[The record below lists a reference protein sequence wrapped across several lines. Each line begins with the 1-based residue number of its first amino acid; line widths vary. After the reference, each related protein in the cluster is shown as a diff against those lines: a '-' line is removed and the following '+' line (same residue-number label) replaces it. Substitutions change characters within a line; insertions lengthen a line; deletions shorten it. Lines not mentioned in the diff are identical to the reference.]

1 MGISSGVA
9 ARKNTGNTAVEI
21 TREYEELA
29 QSNITQPKIALLSSF
44 IFVQLAGKLKDSIN
58 SMSNGLFKT
67 ARTSEILKLNL
78 SDEK

>member
-21 TREYEELA
+21 TGEYEELA

-44 IFVQLAGKLKDSIN
+44 IFVQLAGKIRKYPFCQSGII
-58 SMSNGLFKT
+58 F
-67 ARTSEILKLNL
+67 
-78 SDEK
+78 